1 MTIFTIFFRISW
13 LITIILILFIDTNN
27 AIMVYSIISALLIL
41 SIITVI
47 RALESRNQWRRMI
60 EDGDVEIKDKIS
72 FD

>member
-27 AIMVYSIISALLIL
+27 AIMVYSIIFALLIL

>member
-27 AIMVYSIISALLIL
+27 ATMVYSIISALLIL